1 MEVFTLEHQP
11 FYRDTWAE
19 VDLDAIR
26 ENVEAVIQHID
37 PKTKVMAV
45 VKANAYGHG
54 AVETALTALEA
65 GAEYLAVALLD
76 EAIQLRMAGITAPIL
91 VMGWVRPS
99 DAPLAEKYNLSL
111 TVFQKEWLE
120 QALQTNV
127 ATLNIHVKF
136 DTGMSRLGL
145 RTKEEAEAIISI
157 LKRHQCFQL
166 EGVYTHFATAD
177 DVNSS
182 LFDIQQARFQDWL
195 TWLTDQGIQPAMI
208 HTSNSAAT
216 IRLPNDSYHV
226 VRLGISMYGLKPSQ
240 NLSIPFQL
248 KPAFSL
254 HSQLVHVKQL
264 QPGDTISYGATY
276 TVNETE
282 WIGTVPVGYADG
294 WIRRLAK
301 NGRVLVDG
309 EFAPIVG
316 RICMDQFMVKLPR
329 KLPVG
334 TKVTLIGK
342 QNEKE
347 ITMDEIAEQL
357 ETINYEIPCNLT
369 VRIPRVYI
377 KNRQKKAVKNP
388 ILNLF

>member
-1 MEVFTLEHQP
+1 MEHQP

-26 ENVEAVIQHID
+26 ENIEAFIRYIH

-76 EAIQLRMAGITAPIL
+76 EAIQLRKAGIKAPIL
-91 VMGWVRPS
+91 VMGWIRPS
-99 DAPLAEKYNLSL
+99 DAPLAEKYDVAL

-120 QALQTNV
+120 EALQTNINKL
-127 ATLNIHVKF
+127 TIHLKF

-145 RTKEEAEAIISI
+145 RTKEEAEAIVEMIKKHSC
-157 LKRHQCFQL
+157 LQL

-177 DVNSS
+177 DMDSP
-182 LFDIQQARFQDWL
+182 LFHVQRARFQDWL
-195 TWLTDQGIQPAMI
+195 AWLSEKGIQPAMI
-208 HTSNSAAT
+208 HTSNSAAA
-216 IRLPNDSYHV
+216 IRLPNDSYHF
-226 VRLGISMYGLKPSQ
+226 VRLGISMYGLKPSPS
-240 NLSIPFQL
+240 LSIPFPL

-276 TVNETE
+276 TVKEPE

-294 WIRRLAK
+294 WIRRLARK
-301 NGRVLVDG
+301 GRVLIEG

-316 RICMDQFMVKLPR
+316 RICMDQFMVRLPR

-334 TKVTLIGK
+334 TKVTLIGR
-342 QNEKE
+342 QNDKE

-377 KNRQKKAVKNP
+377 KNRQKIAVKNP
-388 ILNLF
+388 ILNIF

>member
-1 MEVFTLEHQP
+1 MEHQP

-26 ENVEAVIQHID
+26 ENIEAFIRYIN

-76 EAIQLRMAGITAPIL
+76 EAIQLRKAGITAPIL

-99 DAPLAEKYNLSL
+99 DAPLAEQYDVAL

-120 QALQTNV
+120 EALQTNINQL
-127 ATLNIHVKF
+127 TIHLKF

-145 RTKEEAEAIISI
+145 RTKEEAEAIVDII
-157 LKRHQCFQL
+157 KNQPCLHL

-177 DVNSS
+177 DIDSP
-182 LFDIQQARFQDWL
+182 LFHVQRERFQDWL
-195 TWLTDQGIQPAMI
+195 AWLSDKGMQPSMI
-208 HTSNSAAT
+208 HTSNSAAAV
-216 IRLPNDSYHV
+216 RLPNDSYHF

-240 NLSIPFQL
+240 ELSIPFEL

-254 HSQLVHVKQL
+254 HSQLVHVKLL

-276 TVNETE
+276 TVKEPE

-294 WIRRLAK
+294 WIRRLARQ
-301 NGRVLVDG
+301 GRVLIEG

-316 RICMDQFMVKLPR
+316 RICMDQFMVRLPR

-342 QNEKE
+342 QNGKE

-377 KNRQKKAVKNP
+377 KNRQKIAVKNP
-388 ILNLF
+388 ILNIF